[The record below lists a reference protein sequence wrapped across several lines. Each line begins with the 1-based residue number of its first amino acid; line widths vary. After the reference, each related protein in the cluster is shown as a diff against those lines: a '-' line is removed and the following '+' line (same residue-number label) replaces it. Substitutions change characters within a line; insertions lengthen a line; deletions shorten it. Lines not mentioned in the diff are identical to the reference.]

1 MRNLVFAGS
10 YLSIRR
16 ALSFSVCEQAL
27 DNGMVDIIYIYI
39 YICTQKKTYYIYYYY
54 YYYILYIYIIIII
67 IYILCC
73 VTSIYIIYILYN
85 YTPLRCASVLVLLGC
100 YAVISRLI
108 TGLPWLGG
116 WGGISS
122 HCTTWS
128 VIYINLYI

>member
-39 YICTQKKTYYIYYYY
+39 YMYTKKNIL
-54 YYYILYIYIIIII
+54 YILLLLLYIIYIIIII

-122 HCTTWS
+122 HCTT
-128 VIYINLYI
+128 